1 MPVSNSPSPNGSLEN
16 GAVVMHGIFVD
27 ACKNDLC
34 NRVALT
40 LAKMK
45 NNTLALPP
53 HLLRSTR
60 MKLHFLTIATLIAL
74 IVTTTAVAQQ
84 PTKQPPKR
92 NPNPAFA
99 QVEDVPGLPRVLLI
113 GDSISIG
120 YTAHVRA
127 MLKGVANVHR
137 PLTNCG
143 PTTRGLENID
153 AWLGDGKWDVIHF
166 NWGLHDLKYMG
177 PNNENLADPN
187 DASSHQQVPSDE
199 YESNLKTLVE
209 RMQETGATLIW
220 RTTTPVPEGAK
231 GRVVGDSKIY
241 NDVAKRIMRK
251 QKIAIDD
258 QYTYSIKKI
267 SDLQRK
273 ADVHY
278 TTEGSIKLAEQATIA
293 IKKALKK
300 AK

>member
-1 MPVSNSPSPNGSLEN
+1 
-16 GAVVMHGIFVD
+16 
-27 ACKNDLC
+27 
-34 NRVALT
+34 
-40 LAKMK
+40 MK
-45 NNTLALPP
+45 
-53 HLLRSTR
+53 RSR
-60 MKLHFLTIATLIAL
+60 
-74 IVTTTAVAQQ
+74 
-84 PTKQPPKR
+84 
-92 NPNPAFA
+92 PNPFHIGESDYNFHFQLWMGYQKQYLDSEGLIMKPDVAA
-99 QVEDVPGLPRVLLI
+99 EWARTVKDIRRIKTQEKRREKLLELRRKIMYEQVILDV
-113 GDSISIG
+113 D
-120 YTAHVRA
+120 Y
-127 MLKGVANVHR
+127 
-137 PLTNCG
+137 

-231 GRVVGDSKIY
+231 GRVVGDSKTY

-258 QYTYSIKKI
+258 QYTYSIRKI